1 MTEGVIWK
9 QLLFFAFPLFLSNVL
24 QQLYSSVDA
33 LFVGNYVDDFALAA
47 VGSTGSLIN
56 LFVGFFLGLSAGA
69 GVVVANYFGA
79 GDVERMEKAKHTS
92 IVTSFL
98 AGIILTILG
107 WLLAPGFLKLMQTPP
122 EVFVPAKI
130 YLQIYFLS
138 MIPMLVYNVGAGIMR
153 AFGNSRE
160 PMMILLFSGIFHVV
174 ANYFLI
180 AVWEMGV
187 AGAAISTGISQLI
200 SAVWV
205 IARLTLSNSVDR
217 LEWHKMNIDRPVLK
231 TIIRIS
237 VPAGIQSSLYSIA
250 NTLIQTYVN
259 LFGPIAM
266 AGTAAYYRI
275 DGLIYASMNA
285 FGLSVTTFVSQNV
298 GARRFDRIH
307 EGVKAGLKMAIS
319 LSVLMGASVL
329 LFRYQLLGL
338 FTNSQAV
345 LDQGVQVMFVLMPL
359 YWVHNITEVLS
370 GAIRGAGN
378 STTPML
384 ITLFSI
390 AGVRVLWVTTMTR
403 FWNDVR
409 MVIVSFP
416 ITWVLCATIFILYYR
431 RNSAILGQKA

>member
-1 MTEGVIWK
+1 
-9 QLLFFAFPLFLSNVL
+9 
-24 QQLYSSVDA
+24 
-33 LFVGNYVDDFALAA
+33 
-47 VGSTGSLIN
+47 
-56 LFVGFFLGLSAGA
+56 
-69 GVVVANYFGA
+69 
-79 GDVERMEKAKHTS
+79 MEKAKHTS